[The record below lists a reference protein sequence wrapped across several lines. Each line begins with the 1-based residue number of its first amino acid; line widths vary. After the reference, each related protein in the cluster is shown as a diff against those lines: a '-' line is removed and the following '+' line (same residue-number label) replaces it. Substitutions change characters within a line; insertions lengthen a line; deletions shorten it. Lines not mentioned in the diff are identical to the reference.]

1 MFFDSDF
8 CLFWRQKWFIIF
20 GQYLVITTIVIFR
33 LQKCC
38 WKNLHNW
45 SLSSIKS
52 AYQWFSSQK
61 LTLFRNKSLLIAG
74 LWSAGGQKLDHPN
87 HYGQNFPI
95 LTKNYWSFFH
105 HEQLKYQ
112 SLHMFWLEIV
122 ITSVWTTIRWFFICV
137 FNDLDSKI
145 AS

>member
-1 MFFDSDF
+1 MSFFNSDF
-8 CLFWRQKWFIIF
+8 CLFRRQKWLISF

-61 LTLFRNKSLLIAG
+61 MTLFRNKSLLIAG

-87 HYGQNFPI
+87 HYGRNFPI
-95 LTKNYWSFFH
+95 LTKIYWSFFH
-105 HEQLKYQ
+105 HEQWKYE
-112 SLHMFWLEIV
+112 SLHVFWLEIM
-122 ITSVWTTIRWFFICV
+122 ITSIWTTICCFWFV
-137 FNDLDSKI
+137 F
-145 AS
+145 